1 MNKVCLLGRICA
13 DPAVKEI
20 NGKNKLADFTLA
32 VDRGLS
38 KEAKEKAK
46 QTADF
51 IRCKAWSQKAELIE
65 KYLKK
70 GDQLALTG
78 KIQVSSFEDN
88 DGKRIYTTDVIVE
101 GIDFI
106 RKQSVEENE
115 PKQSCLFEESD
126 LPF

>member
-65 KYLKK
+65 RYLKK

-78 KIQVSSFEDN
+78 KIQTGSYEDG
-88 DGKRIYTTDVIVE
+88 DGKKIYTTDVIVE

-106 RKQSVEENE
+106 RKQSAEENE
-115 PKQSCLFEESD
+115 PKQSSIFDEPD

>member
-13 DPAVKEI
+13 DPNTKEF
-20 NGKNKLADFTLA
+20 GDKKFVDFTLA

-51 IRCKAWSQKAELIE
+51 IRCKAWDQKAELIE

-78 KIQVSSFEDN
+78 KIQTGSYEDG
-88 DGKRIYTTDVIVE
+88 DGKKIYTTDVIIE

-115 PKQSCLFEESD
+115 PKQSCIFEEPD

>member
-65 KYLKK
+65 RYLKK

-78 KIQVSSFEDN
+78 KIQTGSYEDN
-88 DGKRIYTTDVIVE
+88 DGKKIYTTDVIVE

-115 PKQSCLFEESD
+115 PKQSSIFDEPD

>member
-65 KYLKK
+65 RYLKK

-78 KIQVSSFEDN
+78 KIQTGSYEDS
-88 DGKRIYTTDVIVE
+88 DGKKIYTTDVIVE

>member
-65 KYLKK
+65 KYFKK
-70 GDQLALTG
+70 RRPT
-78 KIQVSSFEDN
+78 STN
-88 DGKRIYTTDVIVE
+88 
-101 GIDFI
+101 
-106 RKQSVEENE
+106 RKN
-115 PKQSCLFEESD
+115 SD
-126 LPF
+126 WKLRRW

>member
-1 MNKVCLLGRICA
+1 MNKVCILGRICA

-65 KYLKK
+65 RYLKK

-78 KIQVSSFEDN
+78 KIQTGSYEDG
-88 DGKRIYTTDVIVE
+88 DGKKIYTTDVIVE

-115 PKQSCLFEESD
+115 PKQSSIFDEPD

>member
-20 NGKNKLADFTLA
+20 NGNNKLADFTLA

-65 KYLKK
+65 RYLKK

-78 KIQVSSFEDN
+78 KIQTGSYEDG
-88 DGKRIYTTDVIVE
+88 DGKKIYTTDVIVE

-106 RKQSVEENE
+106 RKQSAEENE

>member
-20 NGKNKLADFTLA
+20 NGNNKLADFTLA

-65 KYLKK
+65 RYLKK

-78 KIQVSSFEDN
+78 KIQTGSYEDG
-88 DGKRIYTTDVIVE
+88 DGKKIYTTDVIVE
-101 GIDFI
+101 GIDFM

-115 PKQSCLFEESD
+115 PKQSSIFDEPD

>member
-20 NGKNKLADFTLA
+20 NGNNKLADFTLA

-51 IRCKAWSQKAELIE
+51 VRCKAWSQKAELIE
-65 KYLKK
+65 RYLKK

-78 KIQVSSFEDN
+78 KIQTGSYEDG
-88 DGKRIYTTDVIVE
+88 DGKKIYTTDVIVE

-106 RKQSVEENE
+106 RKQSFNESE

>member
-13 DPAVKEI
+13 DPNTKEF
-20 NGKNKLADFTLA
+20 GNKKFVDFTLA

-51 IRCKAWSQKAELIE
+51 IRCKAWDQKAELIE

-78 KIQVSSFEDN
+78 KIQTSSYEDN
-88 DGKRIYTTDVIVE
+88 DGKKIYTTDVIVE
-101 GIDFI
+101 TVDFV
-106 RKQSVEENE
+106 KTQNNAENKPAQS
-115 PKQSCLFEESD
+115 SLFEEGD

>member
-20 NGKNKLADFTLA
+20 NGNNKLADFTLA

-51 IRCKAWSQKAELIE
+51 VRCKAWSQKAELIE
-65 KYLKK
+65 RYLKK

-78 KIQVSSFEDN
+78 KIQTGSYEDG
-88 DGKRIYTTDVIVE
+88 DGKKIYTTDVIVE
-101 GIDFI
+101 GIDFM

-115 PKQSCLFEESD
+115 PKQSSIFDEPD

>member
-20 NGKNKLADFTLA
+20 NGNNKLADFTLA

-51 IRCKAWSQKAELIE
+51 VRCKAWSQKAELIE
-65 KYLKK
+65 RYLKK

-78 KIQVSSFEDN
+78 KIQTGSYEDG
-88 DGKRIYTTDVIVE
+88 DGKKIYTTDVIVE
-101 GIDFI
+101 GIDFM

-115 PKQSCLFEESD
+115 PKQSSIHTK
-126 LPF
+126 

>member
-78 KIQVSSFEDN
+78 KIQTGSYEDG
-88 DGKRIYTTDVIVE
+88 DGKKIYTTDVIVE
-101 GIDFI
+101 GIDFV
-106 RKQSVEENE
+106 RKQSFEESE
-115 PKQSCLFEESD
+115 PKQSSIFEESD

>member
-78 KIQVSSFEDN
+78 KIQTGSYEDG
-88 DGKRIYTTDVIVE
+88 DGKKIYTTDVIVE

-106 RKQSVEENE
+106 RKQSFDESE
-115 PKQSCLFEESD
+115 PKQSSIFDEPD

>member
-65 KYLKK
+65 RYLKK

-78 KIQVSSFEDN
+78 KIQTGSYEDN
-88 DGKRIYTTDVIVE
+88 DGKKIYTTDVIVE

-106 RKQSVEENE
+106 RKQCFDESE

>member
-20 NGKNKLADFTLA
+20 NGNNKLADFTLA

-65 KYLKK
+65 RYLKK